1 MIGNAFAIPFSTAAF
16 CTSKPTLGMRNWRA
30 FGSVGYFATSSGRGV

>member
-1 MIGNAFAIPFSTAAF
+1 MSGNCLAMPFSTAAF
-16 CTSKPTLGMRNWRA
+16 CTSKPMFGMRNCRA